1 MSPIPPKLRDHLTAP
16 SLTSLWA
23 AVRKRLEQNG
33 HALRGSVSVQ
43 LDDDGADKLSG
54 LLGRPVNGG
63 TARIRLTDLDASLR
77 SSAAACGLVSVV
89 ADLTGAPLRNLPAER
104 DAVRADR
111 QVLWAEL
118 DQVLAEHGLADEEW
132 AGQWADWLRASGAV
146 TRLPRAK
153 AAVVLRVAVEVL
165 ARVLADNR
173 VPIGLAELASEVTG
187 DAHGLDNGYPAAA
200 MVLRGIAYGLQIAP
214 AAAAAERRDL
224 WQRVGVN
231 TDEVSGTVITWA
243 LRPPGD
249 DRWSAMMRE
258 RADLGLITHL
268 TVHELHRSADLS
280 RPGDVIY
287 ACENPQVLQGLAAAG
302 VDRPVACMS
311 GNPAAAGIALLARST
326 VRYHGDFDWPGIAIA
341 RRIFGLGA
349 QPWRFGHADY
359 AAAIER
365 LPADNRLGLTGRAQA
380 TPWDEGLS
388 AAMMAA
394 DVAVHEEAIM
404 DQLLADLRSRNSSY
418 VSSAPMPAQAPETP
432 GSASPAR

>member
-1 MSPIPPKLRDHLTAP
+1 MTPALRDHLTAP
-16 SLTSLWA
+16 SLTLLWA
-23 AVRKRLEQNG
+23 TLRKRLEQNG

-111 QVLWAEL
+111 QVLRAEL